1 MSIARALGNA
11 ISGLTATAR
20 GTEAV
25 AANLANA
32 STPGYARRDL
42 VVSAQTAGG
51 NAGGV
56 RVDGVTRA
64 VNASVL
70 SESRLAEGARAE
82 ATARL
87 DFATAIADAVGITG
101 NTGSLG
107 TALSDFRTAL
117 TSAASRPDDEI
128 RLAQVAD
135 KATGLAKQLNSVSAR
150 VQAGRTAADQAIAT
164 DVAALNT
171 SLAQVADLNRK
182 ISVME
187 ANGSDPSSLHDQR
200 QGIISEIS
208 KIVPVQEVTRAAG
221 AVALFTAEG
230 AVLLDGTIPTEFAF
244 DAAGQVTAD
253 KTVGAGL
260 SMLTQNGLVLS
271 QSQMRL
277 YAGGRLAAN
286 FAIRDELGPAAQDLL
301 DDLAFDLHERLA
313 DPAVDGTL
321 TAGSAGLFTDSGA
334 RAAAADKTGLAG
346 RISLNAAVVA
356 SEGGEVWRLRA
367 GLAATAPGAAGDS
380 SLLVAMSDSLDAA
393 TAALAGTGFSG
404 RAPLAGRLGT
414 VESQVA
420 TARVKA
426 QSEAAIRNSQAD
438 TITGRLSA
446 DGVDSDAEM
455 QRLLQYE
462 QAYAA
467 NARVIQA
474 IQAMMDQILE
484 I

>member
-56 RVDGVTRA
+56 RVDGVTRS

-70 SESRLAEGARAE
+70 SESRLAEAARADA
-82 ATARL
+82 ATRL
-87 DFATAIADAVGITG
+87 DFATSIEDAIGITG

-107 TALSDFRTAL
+107 SALSDFQTAL

-128 RLAQVAD
+128 RLAQVVD
-135 KATGLAKQLNSVSAR
+135 KATALATRLNAISDE
-150 VQAGRTAADQAIAT
+150 VQVARTAADQAIAT
-164 DVAALNT
+164 DVATLNT
-171 SLAQVADLNRK
+171 ALAQVADLNRK
-182 ISVME
+182 IAVLE
-187 ANGSDPSSLHDQR
+187 ADGSDPSSLYDQR
-200 QGIISEIS
+200 QGIISEIA

-230 AVLLDGTIPTEFAF
+230 AVLLDGTTPTELSFT
-244 DAAGQVTAD
+244 AAGQVTAD
-253 KTVGAGL
+253 RTAGSGL
-260 SMLTQNGLVLS
+260 SMLSQNGVELT

-277 YAGGRLAAN
+277 YAGGSLAAN
-286 FAIRDELGPAAQDLL
+286 FAIRDELAPEAQNLL
-301 DDLAFDLHERLA
+301 DDLALDLHDRLA
-313 DPAVDGTL
+313 APAVDPTI
-321 TAGSAGLFTDSGA
+321 TAASAGLFTDDGA
-334 RAAAADKTGLAG
+334 RASAAEKTGLAG
-346 RISLNAAVVA
+346 RISVNDAVVE
-356 SEGGEVWRLRA
+356 SEGGEAWRIRA
-367 GLAATAPGAAGDS
+367 GLGASTSGAVGDS
-380 SLLVAMSDSLDAA
+380 TLLVAMSGALSEASAAA
-393 TAALAGTGFSG
+393 TGTAFSG
-404 RAPLAGRLGT
+404 RATLAARLAS
-414 VESQVA
+414 VESQMA
-420 TARVKA
+420 TARVNA

-438 TITGRLSA
+438 TITTRLTA

-455 QRLLQYE
+455 QKLLQYE

-474 IQAMMDQILE
+474 IQTMMDQILE